1 MKQEAIGELLKER
14 NLAALP
20 SGILADHV
28 ERRTLVGLAG
38 LLAAVFL
45 ALVGVYGV
53 KAYLVSRRTREIG
66 IRMSLG
72 ATPRDVLWLVLR
84 EGIVLTVAGIGI
96 GLGLSVLVGQGVRG
110 LLYQVSALD
119 PLTFVTTPLL
129 LAIAT
134 LLACYFPARR
144 AMKVAPTRALR
155 TE

>member
-1 MKQEAIGELLKER
+1 MLSLRTMREHRDASMSLWMVNSAARMFSAIG
-14 NLAALP
+14 
-20 SGILADHV
+20 
-28 ERRTLVGLAG
+28 
-38 LLAAVFL
+38 LAAVFL

-84 EGIVLTVAGIGI
+84 EGIVLTVVGVAI
-96 GLGLSVLVGQGVRG
+96 GLGLSVLVGQGVRS

-119 PLTFVTTPLL
+119 PLTFATTPVL